1 MKLYH
6 PNSFEKLGMDIILEK
21 VSGYVHS
28 EDALE
33 YFHSLSPSKDPK
45 WLLSELEITDEF
57 KNLIEFDS
65 PFPNER
71 FPSLSPIVAK
81 LRVVGNWLS
90 REELWMLSGFYKS
103 VHRIRT
109 YLKTRT
115 EEYPRLSG
123 LVKEAQYSPQVA
135 TELARIFDERGVIVD
150 DASPEL
156 KKIRKDLI
164 KTGGELRNTLYK
176 VLRKANDNNWSQEKE
191 ITIRN
196 DRLVIPVKAE
206 SKSQI
211 SGFVQD
217 ISQTGGTVF
226 IEPAEALALNN
237 RLRELQI
244 SEHNEVIRILQVMS
258 RKVAEDLPGLLSC
271 KRTMIR
277 VEVLRAKAKLAVQLK
292 AILPEVNHEGKK
304 LEIRQGRFPLLVLKS
319 LQEKIEIVPLDLTLK
334 QKNRILLI
342 SGPNAGG
349 KSVALKCTGL
359 LALMLQCGFLVPVDE
374 GSIFPIFDSL
384 FLDIGDEQ
392 SIDSDLSTYTSRLFQ
407 WRTMGDHMGDK
418 SLFLVDEFGS
428 GTDPKQGGA
437 IAESFLERF
446 VRVGAFGIITT
457 HYGNLKD
464 FAEITPGL
472 VNGAMQFDT
481 EELKPTYRLIEGMP
495 GRSYAFEMAKRVGV
509 HGSIVRKARKKI
521 GVDELDTEKLLK
533 ELERKQIKLDR
544 VLYENERREQKL
556 QSLVEKN
563 EKLESELSVNK
574 KKIIREA
581 KVQAKEIIQQANKD
595 IERTIREIRE
605 RQAEKAATRKARE
618 RLRAAMPDPQ
628 ESIPGVANRPKRN
641 RPKILTGKSKELTK
655 EVQEELP
662 ATPALKLELGTWAR
676 LLDSDTK
683 GEIVEIQGKKV
694 VIAADALRLT
704 VPISTIELV
713 ESPKEK
719 KPKNKISIVGGKLS
733 RQVKLEIDIMG
744 QRVEEAIPNIDRFI
758 DDARIAGLRQVKVLH
773 GKGTGALRQAV
784 RQHLV
789 DTPGVKEVY
798 DAPIEF
804 GGDGW
809 TVVELKN

>member
-1 MKLYH
+1 
-6 PNSFEKLGMDIILEK
+6 MDIILEK

-28 EDALE
+28 EDALA
-33 YFHSLSPSKDPK
+33 YFQSIQPSKDPK
-45 WLLSELEITDEF
+45 WLISELEISNEF
-57 KNLIEFDS
+57 KNLVEFDS
-65 PFPNER
+65 PFPNEK

-81 LRVVGNWLS
+81 LRVEGNWLS
-90 REELWMLSGFYKS
+90 REELWMLTGFYKS
-103 VHRIRT
+103 VNRIRT
-109 YLKTRT
+109 YLKSRT
-115 EEYPRLSG
+115 EEYPRLAD
-123 LVKEAQYSPQVA
+123 LVKEAQYSPKVA
-135 TELARIFDERGVIVD
+135 AELTRIFDDRGTIVD
-150 DASPEL
+150 DASPAL

-176 VLRKANDNNWSQEKE
+176 VLKKANENNWSQEKE

-226 IEPAEALALNN
+226 IEPAEALTLNN

-244 SEHNEVIRILQVMS
+244 SEHNEVIRILQALS
-258 RKVAEDLPGLLSC
+258 RKVAQDLPGLLSC
-271 KRTMIR
+271 KRTMLR

-292 AILPEVNHEGKK
+292 AIMPEISASDKK
-304 LEIRQGRFPLLVLKS
+304 LEIRQGRYPLLVLKS
-319 LQEKIEIVPLDLTLK
+319 LQEKMEIVPLDLTLK

-359 LALMLQCGFLVPVDE
+359 LSLMLQCGFLIPVDE
-374 GSIFPIFDSL
+374 GSVFPVFDSL

-407 WRTMGDHMGDK
+407 WRTMGDNMGDK

-521 GVDELDTEKLLK
+521 GTDEVDAEKLLK
-533 ELERKQIKLDR
+533 ELERKQTKLDR
-544 VLYENERREQKL
+544 ILFENERRVQKL
-556 QSLVEKN
+556 QGLVERN
-563 EKLESELSVNK
+563 EKLESELSMNK
-574 KKIIREA
+574 KKIIRQA

-605 RQAEKAATRKARE
+605 KQAEKAATKKARE
-618 RLRAAMPDPQ
+618 KLRAAMPDPQ
-628 ESIPGVANRPKRN
+628 APVEGASKRPKRN
-641 RPKILTGKSKELTK
+641 RPKVLKTK
-655 EVQEELP
+655 GAEQTAAAPEEVV
-662 ATPALKLELGTWAR
+662 AKPALTLALGTWAR
-676 LLDSDTK
+676 LRDSDTK

-704 VPISTIELV
+704 VPIATIELV
-713 ESPKEK
+713 ESPREK
-719 KPKNKISIVGGKLS
+719 KPKNKLSIVGGKLS

-744 QRVEEAIPNIDRFI
+744 QRVEEAIPTIDRFI

-809 TVVELKN
+809 TVVELAT